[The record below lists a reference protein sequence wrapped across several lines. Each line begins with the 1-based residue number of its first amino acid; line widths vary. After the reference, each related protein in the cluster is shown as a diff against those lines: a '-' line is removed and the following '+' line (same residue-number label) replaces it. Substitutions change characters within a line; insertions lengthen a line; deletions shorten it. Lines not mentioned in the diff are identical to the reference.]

1 MMVSNEKRV
10 IVEQGLI
17 LIVIYFL
24 VNFMLDRG
32 GIFELAVESFI
43 VGIGFMLLVASYNYW
58 RGNLHK

>member
-1 MMVSNEKRV
+1 MMESNEKRV

-32 GIFELAVESFI
+32 SIFELAAESFVI
-43 VGIGFMLLVASYNYW
+43 GIGFILLIASYNYC
-58 RGNLHK
+58 RRIL